1 VRRFLALAALAGAVL
16 ASTAGA
22 AEKVGTPRADTIRGT
37 ARADYIDPRAGRD
50 RVSAG
55 RGDDR
60 VKAQD
65 RFIDTIGCGP
75 GWDLVTADL
84 GDRVD
89 RTCEMVA
96 RQLSRDQYRN
106 PESQHATE
114 VEPDSFAFGSTIV
127 STFQVGRIRDGG
139 AANIGFATSRDAG
152 RTWRSGLLPS
162 LTPNSS
168 PPGEWA
174 RASDP
179 VIGFDAAHGV
189 WLASSLAVSPG
200 RESAL
205 VFNRSPDGITWS
217 APVVATRSI
226 ARDLEL
232 DKQWFACDNWTTSPF
247 RGRCYLAYSDFR
259 TNRISVQTSADGG
272 LTWSAPV
279 GAPDGAGR
287 NALREGS
294 PGVQPVVR
302 PNGDALVLFWDGE
315 QMSSIRSTD
324 GGTSFSRTNFV
335 GRVRAPVGL
344 NFRAFALPVA
354 EVDAAG
360 TVYLAWS
367 DCGLGTDCART
378 DLMLSRSADGLQ
390 WSAPARIPAGPVRDR
405 TYDVVPGL
413 AADPEEAGRLALAWY
428 RLQPGGGIDA
438 FFVRSSNGGGTW
450 TRPRRLNTETMSR
463 EWIAQTTLGPMLGDY
478 ISTSFAGRTPV
489 AVLALASRPSGGR
502 LDEAIYA
509 ARLP

>member
-1 VRRFLALAALAGAVL
+1 MRRFLALAALAGAVL

-22 AEKVGTPRADTIRGT
+22 AETVGTPRAETIRGT
-37 ARADYIDPRAGRD
+37 ARADFIDPRAGRD
-50 RVSAG
+50 RVIAG

-60 VKAQD
+60 IKAQD
-65 RFIDTIGCGP
+65 RFVDTIGCGP

-89 RTCEMVA
+89 RACEVVA

-114 VEPDSFAFGSTIV
+114 VEPDSYAFGSTIV
-127 STFQVGRIRDGG
+127 SVFQVGRIRDGA

-162 LTPNSS
+162 LTSNST
-168 PPGEWA
+168 PVGEWL

-179 VIGFDAAHGV
+179 VIGFDALHGV

-200 RESAL
+200 RESAI
-205 VFNRSPDGITWS
+205 VFNRSTDGITWS

-232 DKQWFACDNWTTSPF
+232 DKQWFACDNWTSSPF

-259 TNRISVQTSADGG
+259 TNRISIQTSADGG
-272 LTWSAPV
+272 LTWSAPI
-279 GAPDGAGR
+279 GAPDNAGR
-287 NALREGS
+287 DAMREGS
-294 PGVQPVVR
+294 PGVQPVAR
-302 PNGDALVLFWDGE
+302 PNGDALVLYWDGD
-315 QMSSIRSTD
+315 QMSSIRSVD
-324 GGTSFSRTNFV
+324 GGATFSRTNLI
-335 GRVRAPVGL
+335 GRVEAPVGL

-367 DCGLGTDCART
+367 DCQLHTDCNGT
-378 DLMLSRSADGLQ
+378 DLMLSRSADGVRGRHRRESRPACPATVRTTSCRGWLQ
-390 WSAPARIPAGPVRDR
+390 IPTAP
-405 TYDVVPGL
+405 
-413 AADPEEAGRLALAWY
+413 GRLALSWY
-428 RLQPGGGIDA
+428 RLQPAGGIDA
-438 FFVRSSNGGGTW
+438 FFVRSANGGGTW
-450 TRPRRLNTETMSR
+450 TAPRRLNTETMTR
-463 EWIAQTTLGPMLGDY
+463 QWIAQTTLGPMLGDY
-478 ISTSFAGRTPV
+478 ISTSFASGTPV
-489 AVLALASRPSGGR
+489 AVLALASRPAAGR

>member
-1 VRRFLALAALAGAVL
+1 MRRYVVFAGLAGAVL

-22 AEKVGTPRADTIRGT
+22 AEKVGTTRADSIRGT

-50 RVSAG
+50 RVAAG

-60 VKAQD
+60 IKAQD
-65 RFIDTIGCGP
+65 QFIDTIGCGP

-89 RTCEMVA
+89 RSCEVVT
-96 RQLSRDQYRN
+96 RQLSRDAYRN

-127 STFQVGRIRDGG
+127 STFQVGRIRDGA
-139 AANIGFATSRDAG
+139 AANNGFATSRDAG

-162 LTPNSS
+162 LTPNSR
-168 PPGEWA
+168 PAGEWD
-174 RASDP
+174 RVSDP
-179 VIGFDAAHGV
+179 VIGYDALHGV

-205 VFNRSPDGITWS
+205 VFNRSTDGITWS
-217 APVVATRSI
+217 APVVAARSV

-259 TNRISVQTSADGG
+259 TNRISIQTSADGG
-272 LTWSAPV
+272 VTWSAPV
-279 GAPDGAGR
+279 SAPDDAGR
-287 NALREGS
+287 NALQTGS
-294 PGVQPVVR
+294 PGVQPVTR

-324 GGTSFSRTNFV
+324 GGASFSRTNFI
-335 GRVRAPVGL
+335 GRVDAPVGL

-354 EVDAAG
+354 EVDASG
-360 TVYLAWS
+360 TVYLVWS
-367 DCGLGTDCART
+367 DCQLREDCTST
-378 DLMLSRSADGLQ
+378 DLMLSRSPDGVQ
-390 WSAPARIPAGPVRDR
+390 WSAPTRIPTGTARER
-405 TYDVVPGL
+405 AHDVVPGL
-413 AADPEEAGRLALAWY
+413 GADPERAGRLALAWY
-428 RLQPGGGIDA
+428 RLQPSGGIDA
-438 FFVRSSNGGGTW
+438 FFVRSANGGGTW
-450 TRPRRLNTETMSR
+450 TRPRRLNTETMTR
-463 EWIAQTTLGPMLGDY
+463 QWIAQTTLGPMLGDY
-478 ISTSFAGRTPV
+478 ISTSFAGGTPV
-489 AVLALASRPSGGR
+489 AVLALASRPSGAR

-509 ARLP
+509 TRLP

>member
-1 VRRFLALAALAGAVL
+1 VRRALVLVLLGGAVL

-22 AEKVGTPRADTIRGT
+22 AERLGTTRGETIRGS
-37 ARADYIDPRAGRD
+37 ARGDFIDPRGGRD
-50 RVSAG
+50 RVHAG
-55 RGDDR
+55 RGDDL

-65 RFIDTIGCGP
+65 QFIDRLGCGP
-75 GWDLVTADL
+75 GFDVVTADL
-84 GDRVD
+84 RDVLEPD
-89 RTCEMVA
+89 CEVGV

-127 STFQVGRIRDGG
+127 STFQVGRIRDGA

-152 RTWRSGLLPS
+152 RSWRSGLLPS
-162 LTPNSS
+162 LTPNSR
-168 PPGEWA
+168 PAGEWA

-179 VIGFDAAHGV
+179 VIGFDAMHGV
-189 WLASSLAVSPG
+189 WLASNLAVSPG

-205 VFNRSPDGITWS
+205 VFNRSADGIAWG

-232 DKQWFACDNWTTSPF
+232 DKQWFACDNWTSSPF

-259 TNRISVQTSADGG
+259 TNRISIQTSADGG

-279 GAPDGAGR
+279 ASPDNAGR
-287 NALREGS
+287 DAMREGS

-302 PNGDALVLFWDGE
+302 PNGDALVLFWNGDE
-315 QMSSIRSTD
+315 MSSIRSTD
-324 GGTSFSRTNFV
+324 GGTSFSRMTLV
-335 GRVRAPVGL
+335 GRVEAPVGL

-367 DCGLGTDCART
+367 DCQLHTDCVGT
-378 DLMLSRSADGLQ
+378 DLMLSRSADGIQ
-390 WSAPARIPAGPVRDR
+390 WSAPARIPTGPLRDR
-405 TYDVVPGL
+405 AHDVLPGL
-413 AADPEEAGRLALAWY
+413 AADPERAGRLALAWY
-428 RLQPGGGIDA
+428 RLQPGGGINA
-438 FFVRSSNGGGTW
+438 FFLRSANGGVTW
-450 TRPRRLNTETMSR
+450 TRTRRLSTETMTR
-463 EWIAQTTLGPMLGDY
+463 QWIAQTTLGPMLGDY
-478 ISTSFAGRTPV
+478 ISTSFAGGTPV
-489 AVLALASRPSGGR
+489 AVLALASRPSGAR

>member
-1 VRRFLALAALAGAVL
+1 MRRLLVLAALAGAIL

-22 AEKVGTPRADTIRGT
+22 AERVGTPRAETIRGT

-50 RVSAG
+50 RVVAG

-60 VKAQD
+60 IKAQD
-65 RFIDTIGCGP
+65 RFVDTIGCGP

-89 RTCEMVA
+89 GACEVVA
-96 RQLSRDQYRN
+96 RQLSRDAFTN

-114 VEPDSFAFGSTIV
+114 VEPDSYAFGSTIV
-127 STFQVGRIRDGG
+127 STFQVGRARDGG

-162 LTPNSS
+162 LTQYSRPA
-168 PPGEWA
+168 GEWE

-179 VIGFDAAHGV
+179 VIGYDAVHGV
-189 WLASSLAVSPG
+189 WLASSLAISPG
-200 RESAL
+200 REAAL
-205 VFNRSPDGITWS
+205 VFNRSTDGITWS

-226 ARDLEL
+226 SRELEL
-232 DKQWFACDNWTTSPF
+232 DKQWFACDNWASSPF
-247 RGRCYLAYSDFR
+247 RGRCYLTYSDFR

-279 GAPDGAGR
+279 ASPDSAGR
-287 NALREGS
+287 NALQTGS
-294 PGVQPVVR
+294 PGVQPVTR
-302 PNGDALVLFWDGE
+302 PNGDALVLFWDGD

-324 GGTSFSRTNFV
+324 GGASFSRTNFIGPV
-335 GRVRAPVGL
+335 DAPVAL

-354 EVDAAG
+354 EVDASG

-367 DCGLGTDCART
+367 DCQRHAECDAT
-378 DLMLSRSADGLQ
+378 DLMLSRSPNGLQ
-390 WSAPARIPAGPVRDR
+390 WSVPARIPTGASR
-405 TYDVVPGL
+405 TGAHDVVPGL
-413 AADPEEAGRLALAWY
+413 AADPDSAGRLALAWY

-438 FFVRSSNGGGTW
+438 LFVRSSNGGAAW
-450 TRPRRLNTETMSR
+450 TTPRRLNTETMTR
-463 EWIAQTTLGPMLGDY
+463 QWIAQTTLGPMLGDY
-478 ISTSFAGRTPV
+478 ISTSFASGTPV
-489 AVLALASRPSGGR
+489 AVLALASRPSAAR

>member
-1 VRRFLALAALAGAVL
+1 MRRALAVLLLGSAIL

-22 AEKVGTPRADTIRGT
+22 AQRIGTSRAETIRGT
-37 ARADYIDPRAGRD
+37 ARGDFIDPRAGRD
-50 RVSAG
+50 RVLAG
-55 RGDDR
+55 SGDDL

-65 RFIDTIGCGP
+65 QFVDRLACGP
-75 GWDLVTADL
+75 GFDVVTADL
-84 GDRVD
+84 RDVLGRD
-89 RTCEMVA
+89 CEVGV
-96 RQLSRDQYRN
+96 RQVSRDQYRN

-127 STFQVGRIRDGG
+127 AIFQVGRIRDGA
-139 AANIGFATSRDAG
+139 AANNGFATSRDAG

-162 LTPNSS
+162 LTPNST
-168 PPGEWA
+168 PAGEWD
-174 RASDP
+174 RVSDP
-179 VIGFDAAHGV
+179 VIGYDAAHGV

-205 VFNRSPDGITWS
+205 VFNRSTDGVTWS

-279 GAPDGAGR
+279 AAPDSAGR

-294 PGVQPVVR
+294 PGVQPVTR
-302 PNGDALVLFWDGE
+302 PNGDALILFWDGD

-324 GGTSFSRTNFV
+324 GGASFSRTNFI
-335 GRVRAPVGL
+335 GRVEAPAGF
-344 NFRAFALPVA
+344 NFRAFSLPVA

-367 DCGLGTDCART
+367 DCQLRARCEGT
-378 DLMLSRSADGLQ
+378 DLMLSRSADGVQ
-390 WSAPARIPAGPVRDR
+390 WSAPARIPTGAVRDGAH
-405 TYDVVPGL
+405 DVVPGL
-413 AADPEEAGRLALAWY
+413 AADPERAGRLALIWY

-438 FFVRSSNGGGTW
+438 FFVRSANGGGTW
-450 TRPRRLNTETMSR
+450 TRVRRLNTETMTR
-463 EWIAQTTLGPMLGDY
+463 QWIAQTTLGPMLGDY
-478 ISTSFAGRTPV
+478 ISTSFAGGTPV
-489 AVLALASRPSGGR
+489 AVLALASRPAGAR

>member
-1 VRRFLALAALAGAVL
+1 MRRFLALAALAGAVL

-22 AEKVGTPRADTIRGT
+22 AEKVGTPRADVIRGT

-60 VKAQD
+60 IKAQD

-89 RTCEMVA
+89 RACEVVT

-106 PESQHATE
+106 AESQHATE
-114 VEPDSFAFGSTIV
+114 VEPDSYAFGSTIV
-127 STFQVGRIRDGG
+127 AIFQVGRIRDGA
-139 AANIGFATSRDAG
+139 AANNGFATSRDAG
-152 RTWRSGLLPS
+152 RTWRTGLLPS

-168 PPGEWA
+168 PAGEWD
-174 RASDP
+174 RVSDP
-179 VIGFDAAHGV
+179 VIGYDAVHGV

-205 VFNRSPDGITWS
+205 VFNRSTDGLTWG
-217 APVVATRSI
+217 APIVATRSI
-226 ARDLEL
+226 SRDLEL
-232 DKQWFACDNWTTSPF
+232 DKQWFACDNWPSSPF

-259 TNRISVQTSADGG
+259 TNRISIQTSADGG
-272 LTWSAPV
+272 LTWSRPV
-279 GAPDGAGR
+279 SAPDSAGR
-287 NALREGS
+287 NAMREGS

-302 PNGDALVLFWDGE
+302 PNGDALVLFWDGD

-324 GGTSFSRTNFV
+324 GGASFSRTNLV
-335 GRVRAPVGL
+335 GRVEAPVGL

-367 DCGLGTDCART
+367 DCQLHTDCTGT

-390 WSAPARIPAGPVRDR
+390 WSAPARIPTGPAREGAH
-405 TYDVVPGL
+405 DVVPGL
-413 AADPEEAGRLALAWY
+413 AADPERPGRLALAWY
-428 RLQPGGGIDA
+428 RLQSNGGIDA
-438 FFVRSSNGGGTW
+438 FFVRSANGGSTW
-450 TRPRRLNTETMSR
+450 TRPRRLSTETMTR

-478 ISTSFAGRTPV
+478 ISTSFASGTPV
-489 AVLALASRPSGGR
+489 AVVALASRPGGGR

>member
-1 VRRFLALAALAGAVL
+1 MRRFLAFAALAGAVL
-16 ASTAGA
+16 VSTAGA

-37 ARADYIDPRAGRD
+37 TRGDYIDPRAERD

-60 VKAQD
+60 IKAQD

-89 RTCEMVA
+89 RACEVVS
-96 RQLSRDQYRN
+96 RQLSRDTYRN
-106 PESQHATE
+106 TESQHATE
-114 VEPDSFAFGSTIV
+114 VEPDSYAFGSTIV
-127 STFQVGRIRDGG
+127 STFQVGRIRDGA

-162 LTPNSS
+162 LTPNSR
-168 PPGEWA
+168 PAGEWE

-179 VIGFDAAHGV
+179 VIGYDAVHGV

-205 VFNRSPDGITWS
+205 VFNRSADGINWS

-226 ARDLEL
+226 SRDLEL
-232 DKQWFACDNWTTSPF
+232 DKQWFACDNGASSLF

-279 GAPDGAGR
+279 AAPDSAGR
-287 NALREGS
+287 NALQTGS

-302 PNGDALVLFWDGE
+302 PNGDALVLFWDGD

-324 GGTSFSRTNFV
+324 GGASFSRTNFI
-335 GRVRAPVGL
+335 GRVDAPVGL

-354 EVDAAG
+354 EVDASG

-367 DCGLGTDCART
+367 DCQLHTACRGT
-378 DLMLSRSADGLQ
+378 DLMLSRSADGVQ
-390 WSAPARIPAGPVRDR
+390 WSTPARIPTGAARDGAH
-405 TYDVVPGL
+405 DVVPGL
-413 AADPEEAGRLALAWY
+413 AADPERAGRLAVAWY
-428 RLQPGGGIDA
+428 RLQPGVGIDA
-438 FFVRSSNGGGTW
+438 LFARSSNSGATW
-450 TRPRRLNTETMSR
+450 TRPRRLNTETMTR
-463 EWIAQTTLGPMLGDY
+463 PWIAQTTLGPMLGDY
-478 ISTSFAGRTPV
+478 ISTSFVGGTPV
-489 AVLALASRPSGGR
+489 VVLALASRPSGAR

>member
-1 VRRFLALAALAGAVL
+1 VRRYLALAALAGAAL
-16 ASTAGA
+16 ASAAGA
-22 AEKVGTPRADTIRGT
+22 AERVGTLRADTIRGT
-37 ARADYIDPRAGRD
+37 SRADYIDPRAGRG
-50 RVSAG
+50 RVLAG

-60 VKAQD
+60 VRAQD
-65 RFIDTIGCGP
+65 RFVDTIGCGP

-84 GDRVD
+84 ADRVD
-89 RTCEMVA
+89 RACEVVA
-96 RQLSRDQYRN
+96 RQLSRDTYRN

-114 VEPDSFAFGSTIV
+114 VEPDSYAFGSTIV
-127 STFQVGRIRDGG
+127 STFQVGRIRGG
-139 AANIGFATSRDAG
+139 AAANIGFATSRDAG
-152 RTWRSGLLPS
+152 RTWRAGLLPS
-162 LTPNSS
+162 LTANSS
-168 PPGEWA
+168 PVGEWV

-179 VIGFDAAHGV
+179 VIGFDSAHGV
-189 WLASSLAVSPG
+189 WLASSLALSPG
-200 RESAL
+200 REAAL
-205 VFNRSPDGITWS
+205 VFSRSTDGITWS

-232 DKQWFACDNWTTSPF
+232 DKQWFVCDNWTTSPF

-259 TNRISVQTSADGG
+259 TNRISIQTSADGG
-272 LTWSAPV
+272 LTWSAPI
-279 GAPDGAGR
+279 GAPDSAGR

-324 GGTSFSRTNFV
+324 GGASFSRTNFI
-335 GRVRAPVGL
+335 GRVEAPGGL

-354 EVDAAG
+354 EVDASG

-367 DCGLGTDCART
+367 DCQLRARCGGT
-378 DLMLSRSADGLQ
+378 DLMLSRSADGVQ
-390 WSAPARIPAGPVRDR
+390 WSAPARIPAGPVRDA
-405 TYDVVPGL
+405 THDVVPGL
-413 AADPEEAGRLALAWY
+413 AADPVRAGRLALAWY

-438 FFVRSSNGGGTW
+438 FFVRSANGGGTW
-450 TRPRRLNTETMSR
+450 SRPRRLNTETMTR
-463 EWIAQTTLGPMLGDY
+463 QWIAQTTLGPMLGDY
-478 ISTSFAGRTPV
+478 ISTSFVGGTPV
-489 AVLALASRPSGGR
+489 AVLALASRPLGIR

>member
-1 VRRFLALAALAGAVL
+1 MRRFLALAALAGAVL

-22 AEKVGTPRADTIRGT
+22 AQRIGTPRADSISGT
-37 ARADYIDPRAGRD
+37 ASADYIDPRAGKD
-50 RVSAG
+50 RVAAG

-60 VKAQD
+60 IKAQD

-89 RTCEMVA
+89 GACEVVA

-106 PESQHATE
+106 TESQHATE

-127 STFQVGRIRDGG
+127 STFQVGRIRDGA

-162 LTPNSS
+162 LTPNAR

-189 WLASSLAVSPG
+189 WLASSLAVTPG

-205 VFNRSPDGITWS
+205 VFNRSADGLTWG

-226 ARDLEL
+226 SRDLEL

-302 PNGDALVLFWDGE
+302 PNGDALVLFWDGD

-324 GGTSFSRTNFV
+324 GGASFSRTNFI
-335 GRVRAPVGL
+335 GRVEAPVGL

-354 EVDAAG
+354 EVDASG
-360 TVYLAWS
+360 TVYLVWS
-367 DCGLGTDCART
+367 DCQLRTNCAGT
-378 DLMLSRSADGLQ
+378 DLMLSRSADGIQ
-390 WSAPARIPAGPVRDR
+390 WSPPARVPAGSVRDD
-405 TYDVVPGL
+405 THDVVPGL
-413 AADPEEAGRLALAWY
+413 AADPDRAGRLALAWY

-450 TRPRRLNTETMSR
+450 TRPRRLNTETMTR
-463 EWIAQTTLGPMLGDY
+463 QWIAQTTLGPMLGDY
-478 ISTSFAGRTPV
+478 ISTSFAGGTPV
-489 AVLALASRPSGGR
+489 AVLALASRPSGAR

>member
-1 VRRFLALAALAGAVL
+1 MRRFLALAALAGAVL
-16 ASTAGA
+16 TSTAGA
-22 AEKVGTPRADTIRGT
+22 AQRIGTPRADNIRGT

-65 RFIDTIGCGP
+65 QFIDTIGCGP

-84 GDRVD
+84 VDRVD
-89 RTCEMVA
+89 RTCEVVT
-96 RQLSRDQYRN
+96 RQVSRDAYRN

-114 VEPDSFAFGSTIV
+114 VEPDSYAFGSTIV
-127 STFQVGRIRDGG
+127 AIFQVGRIRDGA
-139 AANIGFATSRDAG
+139 AANNGFATSRDAG

-162 LTPNSS
+162 LTPNSR
-168 PPGEWA
+168 PAGEWD
-174 RASDP
+174 RVSDP
-179 VIGFDAAHGV
+179 VIGYDAAHGV

-205 VFNRSPDGITWS
+205 VFNRSADGITWS
-217 APVVATRSI
+217 APIVAMRSI

-279 GAPDGAGR
+279 AAPDSAGR
-287 NALREGS
+287 NALQTGS
-294 PGVQPVVR
+294 PGVQPVTR

-324 GGTSFSRTNFV
+324 GGASFSRTNFI
-335 GRVRAPVGL
+335 GRVDAPAGL

-354 EVDAAG
+354 EVDASG

-367 DCGLGTDCART
+367 DCQLHPNCNGT
-378 DLMLSRSADGLQ
+378 DLMLSRSADGVQ
-390 WSAPARIPAGPVRDR
+390 WSAPARIPTGVARDGAH
-405 TYDVVPGL
+405 DVVPGL
-413 AADPEEAGRLALAWY
+413 AADPLRGGRLALAWY

-438 FFVRSSNGGGTW
+438 FFVRSSNAGGTW
-450 TRPRRLNTETMSR
+450 TRPRRLNTETMTR
-463 EWIAQTTLGPMLGDY
+463 QWIAQTTLGPMLGDY
-478 ISTSFAGRTPV
+478 ISTSFAGGTPV
-489 AVLALASRPSGGR
+489 AVLALASRPSGAR

>member
-1 VRRFLALAALAGAVL
+1 MRRFLALAALAGAVL
-16 ASTAGA
+16 ASTADA
-22 AEKVGTPRADTIRGT
+22 AEKLGTPRAESIRGT
-37 ARADYIDPRAGRD
+37 VRSDYIDPRAGRD

-60 VKAQD
+60 IKAQD
-65 RFIDTIGCGP
+65 RFVDTIGCGP
-75 GWDLVTADL
+75 GWDLVTADR

-89 RTCEMVA
+89 RACEVVT
-96 RQLSRDQYRN
+96 RQLSRDTFAN

-114 VEPDSFAFGSTIV
+114 VEPDSYAFGSTIV
-127 STFQVGRIRDGG
+127 STFQVGRIRDGA

-162 LTPNSS
+162 LTQYSRPV
-168 PPGEWA
+168 GEWE

-179 VIGFDAAHGV
+179 VIGFDAVHGV

-205 VFNRSPDGITWS
+205 VFNRSTDGITWS

-232 DKQWFACDNWTTSPF
+232 DKQWFACDNWVTSPF

-279 GAPDGAGR
+279 AAPDSAGR
-287 NALREGS
+287 NALQTGS
-294 PGVQPVVR
+294 PGVQPVAR
-302 PNGDALVLFWDGE
+302 PNGDALVLFWDGD

-324 GGTSFSRTNFV
+324 GGASFSRTNFIGPV
-335 GRVRAPVGL
+335 DAPVGL

-354 EVDAAG
+354 EVDASG

-367 DCGLGTDCART
+367 DCRLHSDCRGT
-378 DLMLSRSADGLQ
+378 DLMLSRSPDGIQ
-390 WSAPARIPAGPVRDR
+390 WTAPARIPTGASRDGAH
-405 TYDVVPGL
+405 DVIPGL
-413 AADPEEAGRLALAWY
+413 AADPDRAGRLAVAWY
-428 RLQPGGGIDA
+428 RLQPGVSIDA
-438 FFVRSSNGGGTW
+438 LFVRSSNSGATW
-450 TRPRRLNTETMSR
+450 TRPRRLNTETMTR
-463 EWIAQTTLGPMLGDY
+463 QWIAQTTLGPMLGDY
-478 ISTSFAGRTPV
+478 ISTSFANGTPV
-489 AVLALASRPSGGR
+489 SVLALASRPAGAR

>member
-1 VRRFLALAALAGAVL
+1 MRRFLALAALTGAVL

-50 RVSAG
+50 RVAAG

-60 VKAQD
+60 IKAQD
-65 RFIDTIGCGP
+65 RFVDTIGCGP

-89 RTCEMVA
+89 RTCEVVA

-114 VEPDSFAFGSTIV
+114 VEPDSYGFESTIV
-127 STFQVGRIRDGG
+127 SVFQVGRIRDGA

-162 LTPNSS
+162 LTPNST
-168 PPGEWA
+168 PAGEWA

-205 VFNRSPDGITWS
+205 AFNRSTDGVTWS
-217 APVVATRSI
+217 APVVATRSV
-226 ARDLEL
+226 ARELEL
-232 DKQWFACDNWTTSPF
+232 DKQWFVCDNWTSSPF

-259 TNRISVQTSADGG
+259 TNRISIQTSADGG

-279 GAPDGAGR
+279 ASLDNAGR
-287 NALREGS
+287 SAMREGS

-302 PNGDALVLFWDGE
+302 PNGDVLVLYWDGE
-315 QMSSIRSTD
+315 QMSSIRSVD
-324 GGTSFSRTNFV
+324 GGASFSRTNFIGHV
-335 GRVRAPVGL
+335 EAPVGL

-367 DCGLGTDCART
+367 DCQLHTDCAGT
-378 DLMLSRSADGLQ
+378 DLMLSRSADGVQ
-390 WSAPARIPAGPVRDR
+390 WSAPARIPTGPARDR
-405 TYDVVPGL
+405 THDVVPGL
-413 AADPEEAGRLALAWY
+413 AADPDGNGRLALSWY

-438 FFVRSSNGGGTW
+438 FFVRSANGGGTW
-450 TRPRRLNTETMSR
+450 TAPRRLSTETMTR
-463 EWIAQTTLGPMLGDY
+463 QWIAQTTLGPMLGDY
-478 ISTSFAGRTPV
+478 ISTSFAGGTPV
-489 AVLALASRPSGGR
+489 AVLALASRPSAGR
-502 LDEAIYA
+502 LDEAIYT